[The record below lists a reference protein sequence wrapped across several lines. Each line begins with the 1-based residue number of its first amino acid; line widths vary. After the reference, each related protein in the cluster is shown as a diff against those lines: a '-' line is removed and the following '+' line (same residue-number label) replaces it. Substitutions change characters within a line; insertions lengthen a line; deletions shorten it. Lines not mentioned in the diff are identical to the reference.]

1 MERILI
7 VEDDASNNQM
17 LKDYLESHGYA
28 CSQAYSGSEGKLLF
42 SLEKYDLVL
51 LDLMLPGIPGEE
63 LVALFS
69 EKAPVIV
76 LSAKSGL
83 DSKVEVLSAGAEDYL
98 CKPFDLPELLVRI
111 QVRLRRHRPTEG
123 DSAAEA
129 QDEVASE
136 QERYGTVQDIAKSGP
151 GGNISAQSKAMS
163 GPGGN
168 ISAQSKAVS
177 GLGRD
182 ISVQGKAASVYE
194 DAVFENGK
202 AVSGQDRDISRQ
214 GEDFAESGMAFPIG
228 KTYKY
233 RDWSLT
239 PDTQEM
245 TACGEPVEL
254 TRHEFLIMELLIRNP
269 RRVFTKQMI
278 YEYAWGEEYLAED
291 KTINVHISNIRAK
304 LKKSGTDAYIQTV
317 WGMGFKLS

>member
-1 MERILI
+1 MGKILI

-17 LKDYLESHGYA
+17 LKEYLESHGYA
-28 CSQAYSGSEGKLLF
+28 CDQAYSGSEGKLLF
-42 SLEKYDLVL
+42 SMEQYDLVL

-63 LVALFS
+63 LVTLFS
-69 EKAPVIV
+69 QKAPVIV

-98 CKPFDLPELLVRI
+98 CKPFDLQELLVRI
-111 QVRLRRHRPTEG
+111 QVQLRRGSRGADSGALGQEIAAPGPGRRALGQEIAAPGPGRRALGQERTAPGPGRDLAQEG
-123 DSAAEA
+123 ASFA
-129 QDEVASE
+129 QDKDISPKREASAE
-136 QERYGTVQDIAKSGP
+136 P
-151 GGNISAQSKAMS
+151 GG
-163 GPGGN
+163 
-168 ISAQSKAVS
+168 
-177 GLGRD
+177 GLP
-182 ISVQGKAASVYE
+182 
-194 DAVFENGK
+194 
-202 AVSGQDRDISRQ
+202 
-214 GEDFAESGMAFPIG
+214 MG
-228 KTYKY
+228 KTYTY
-233 RDWSLT
+233 RDWTLT

-245 TACGEPVEL
+245 TACGELVEL

-291 KTINVHISNIRAK
+291 KTINVHISNIRSK

>member
-1 MERILI
+1 MEKILI

-17 LKDYLESHGYA
+17 LRDYLESHGYA
-28 CSQAYSGSEGKLLF
+28 CAQAYSGSEGKLLF
-42 SLEKYDLVL
+42 SMEKYDLVL

-111 QVRLRRHRPTEG
+111 QVQLRRRRATGG
-123 DSAAEA
+123 DPAAEA
-129 QDEVASE
+129 RGETMSE
-136 QERYGTVQDIAKSGP
+136 QERHGTVQG
-151 GGNISAQSKAMS
+151 KAMS
-163 GPGGN
+163 GH
-168 ISAQSKAVS
+168 K
-177 GLGRD
+177 
-182 ISVQGKAASVYE
+182 
-194 DAVFENGK
+194 DAVFENGE
-202 AVSGQDRDISRQ
+202 AISGQDRDISRQ
-214 GEDFAESGMAFPIG
+214 DENCSESGMAFPIG
-228 KTYKY
+228 KTYIY
-233 RDWSLT
+233 RDWTLT

-245 TACGEPVEL
+245 TACGELVEL

-269 RRVFTKQMI
+269 KRVFTKQMI

-291 KTINVHISNIRAK
+291 KTINVHISNIRSK
-304 LKKSGTDAYIQTV
+304 LKKSGTDSYIQTV
-317 WGMGFKLS
+317 WGIGFKLS

>member
-1 MERILI
+1 MGKILI

-17 LKDYLESHGYA
+17 LKEYLESHGYA
-28 CSQAYSGSEGKLLF
+28 CDQAYSGSEGKLLF
-42 SLEKYDLVL
+42 SMEQYDLVL

-63 LVALFS
+63 LVTLFS
-69 EKAPVIV
+69 RKAPVIV

-98 CKPFDLPELLVRI
+98 CKPFDLQELLVRI
-111 QVRLRRHRPTEG
+111 QVQLRRGSRG
-123 DSAAEA
+123 ADSGALGQEIAAPGPGRRA
-129 QDEVASE
+129 WG
-136 QERYGTVQDIAKSGP
+136 QERIAPGQERTAPGP
-151 GGNISAQSKAMS
+151 GRDLAQEGASSAHDKDISPKREASAE
-163 GPGGN
+163 PGG
-168 ISAQSKAVS
+168 
-177 GLGRD
+177 GLP
-182 ISVQGKAASVYE
+182 
-194 DAVFENGK
+194 
-202 AVSGQDRDISRQ
+202 
-214 GEDFAESGMAFPIG
+214 MG
-228 KTYKY
+228 KTYTY
-233 RDWSLT
+233 RDWTLT

-245 TACGEPVEL
+245 TACGELVEL

-291 KTINVHISNIRAK
+291 KTINVHISNIRSK